1 MSSNLN
7 FYKNKVADIW
17 PNDQEISKEFIFY
30 LKEHLN
36 LKDASIYV
44 DKDYLLSNDE
54 QEGIEE
60 FINHKKDGL
69 PLDYIL
75 KKSFFYGNEFLV
87 DQRVLIPRSETELLV
102 DHINTLN
109 FPDNI
114 KILDAGT
121 GSGCIGISIAMHNPN
136 VQVYG
141 LDYSAKSLEV
151 AKANKNYFELNNF
164 SLIHSDWLSSIKDRS
179 IDFIVSNPPYIDSQD
194 IHLKDLIHEPASAL
208 VASDSGLGDF
218 KVISQQASLKLRK
231 GGVLIFEHG
240 YQQASEVSKIM
251 KKNGF
256 NNIETFKD
264 HQSHPRITKGII

>member
-30 LKEHLN
+30 LKEYLN

-151 AKANKNYFELNNF
+151 AKANKNSFELNNF

>member
-17 PNDQEISKEFIFY
+17 PNDQEIAKEFIFY

-36 LKDASIYV
+36 LKDTSIYI

-60 FINHKKDGL
+60 FIKHKKDGL

-87 DQRVLIPRSETELLV
+87 DQRVLIPRPETELLV

-208 VASDSGLGDF
+208 IASDSGFGDF

-231 GGVLIFEHG
+231 DGVLLFEHG
-240 YQQASEVSKIM
+240 YEQASEVSKIM

-256 NNIETFKD
+256 NKIETFKD

>member
-87 DQRVLIPRSETELLV
+87 DQRVLIPRPETELLV

>member
-1 MSSNLN
+1 LSSNLN
-7 FYKNKVADIW
+7 FYKKKVADIW

-30 LKEHLN
+30 LKEYLN

-136 VQVYG
+136 IQVYG

>member
-136 VQVYG
+136 IQVYG

-194 IHLKDLIHEPASAL
+194 IHLKDLIHEPALAL